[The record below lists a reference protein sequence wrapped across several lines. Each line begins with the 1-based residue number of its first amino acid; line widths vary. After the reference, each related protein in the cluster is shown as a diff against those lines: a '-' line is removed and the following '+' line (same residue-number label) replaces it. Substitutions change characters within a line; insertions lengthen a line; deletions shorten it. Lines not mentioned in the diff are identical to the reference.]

1 MQLLNTE
8 NDIIKI
14 INEVKAKFLGFFILT
29 LVTGITMN
37 FLFITSINETIK
49 SLRADQDKV
58 NQKIEL
64 LTEKFYQSQINKNQ
78 LQ

>member
-1 MQLLNTE
+1 MLNTE